1 MQYFDIILFAIFAGY
16 LGIKLYRT
24 LGAKT
29 KVENKSNVTK
39 KKNMEPENIINKNI
53 DKEVNK
59 KETMETIHNGEGLEY
74 LKGLYKSFNEKEFL
88 IGANK
93 AFELIIKAKNE
104 GNKKFLISLL
114 EDSAYRIF
122 EKEILEREINGNSI
136 ESTKINIKNS
146 KIVKIKVNKNISYIS
161 VDFNTEQ
168 GVLIKNSDGTLLKD
182 TLKEFESNIDTWT
195 FCRSLDADDPN
206 WKLYSLKLE
215 I

>member
-104 GNKKFLISLL
+104 GNKKALISLL
-114 EDSAYRIF
+114 EDDVYRVF
-122 EKEILEREINGNSI
+122 EKEILEKEMNGVNI
-136 ESTKINIKNS
+136 ESTKAKIVDSKIINIK
-146 KIVKIKVNKNISYIS
+146 VAKNIVYIS
-161 VDFNTEQ
+161 VNINSQQ
-168 GVLIKNSDGTLLKD
+168 GVLIKKSDGSLLKD
-182 TLKEFESNIDTWT
+182 TLNLLESSNDTWT
-195 FCRSLDADDPN
+195 FCRPLDADGPN
-206 WKLYSLKLE
+206 WKLYSV
-215 I
+215 